1 MADTLA
7 PVRLRHCCDDQPG
20 FTRQKVKNS
29 WAYFDTDGKRITD
42 RDEID
47 RLNAIALPPAY
58 TDAWF
63 CPFPNGHIQ
72 ATGRDARGRKQYRYH
87 PAFRSRAD
95 KKKYLGTVEFGAA
108 LPKLRRQVEIDLAGK
123 PTSREAVLAAV
134 VRLLDTEHIRIG
146 NETYAKAN
154 KSFGATTLRTRHVK
168 RSGSKLLVK
177 FRGKHGITR
186 ELKISDAKLKRVV
199 SKITELPG
207 QNLFQYVT
215 DEGDACAVTSS
226 DVNDY
231 IREATGGDFTAKNF
245 RTWGASVIAF
255 DQMLTAQEEEVRKI
269 SLKTVLEPVAEALG
283 NTPAISRKSYVH
295 PKLIDAAR
303 DNPKQ
308 PLGTVSRP
316 RARKYLA
323 SEEVG
328 LLEWLM
334 KGKRKAPGKS
344 GAAADAAIKA
354 ARKSPAA
361 VDRIARNVAKAA

>member
-1 MADTLA
+1 MEQTA

-20 FTRQKVKNS
+20 ITRKEIKGK
-29 WAYFDTDGKRITD
+29 WGYFDPDGQRITD

-47 RLNAIALPPAY
+47 RLNKIALPPAY

-87 PAFRSRAD
+87 DAFRGRQD
-95 KKKYLGTVEFGAA
+95 KKKYLGTIEFGAA
-108 LPKLRRQVEIDLAGK
+108 LPKLRRKVEEDLKGK

-146 NETYAKAN
+146 NESYAKEN
-154 KSFGATTLRTRHVK
+154 KSFGATTLRSRHLK

-177 FRGKHGITR
+177 FKGKHGITR
-186 ELKISDAKLKRVV
+186 ELAISDAKLKRVV

-215 DEGDACAVTSS
+215 DEGDTCAVTSS

-231 IREATGGDFTAKNF
+231 IKEATGGDFTAKNF

-255 DQMLTAQEEEVRKI
+255 DQMLTAQEEEARKI

-303 DNPKQ
+303 EDPTR
-308 PLGTVSRP
+308 PLGAFTRP
-316 RARKYLA
+316 RARKYLS

-328 LLEWLM
+328 FLDWLM
-334 KGKRKAPGKS
+334 KGKRKRPARGSAKQVDKAI
-344 GAAADAAIKA
+344 AAANVSMNKVDQVAQAAA
-354 ARKSPAA
+354 
-361 VDRIARNVAKAA
+361 

>member
-1 MADTLA
+1 ME
-7 PVRLRHCCDDQPG
+7 RLRHSCDDQPG
-20 FTRQKVKNS
+20 ITRQQIRGK
-29 WAYFDTDGKRITD
+29 WAYFAPDGSRISD
-42 RDEID
+42 REEID

-87 PAFRSRAD
+87 DGFRGRQD
-95 KKKYLGTVEFGAA
+95 KKKYLGTIEFGAA
-108 LPKLRRQVEIDLAGK
+108 LPKLRRKVEQDLAGK

-134 VRLLDTEHIRIG
+134 VRLLDTEFIRIG
-146 NETYAKAN
+146 NETYAKEN
-154 KSFGATTLRTRHVK
+154 KSFGATTLRSRHLK

-177 FRGKHGITR
+177 FQGKHGITR
-186 ELKISDAKLKRVV
+186 ELSITDAKLKRVV

-215 DEGDACAVTSS
+215 EDGDACPITSS

-231 IREATGGDFTAKNF
+231 IREGTGGDFTAKNF

-255 DQMLTAQEEEVRKI
+255 EQMLTAQEEEVRKI

-295 PKLIDAAR
+295 PKLIEAAR
-303 DNPKQ
+303 EDPKL
-308 PLGTVSRP
+308 PLGAVERP
-316 RARKYLA
+316 RARKYLS

-328 LLEWLM
+328 LLNWLM
-334 KGKRKAPGKS
+334 KGKRKRPTGKAE
-344 GAAADAAIKA
+344 GDKA
-354 ARKSPAA
+354 
-361 VDRIARNVAKAA
+361 VAKVVQAAEVSMEKVDEVAEAEA